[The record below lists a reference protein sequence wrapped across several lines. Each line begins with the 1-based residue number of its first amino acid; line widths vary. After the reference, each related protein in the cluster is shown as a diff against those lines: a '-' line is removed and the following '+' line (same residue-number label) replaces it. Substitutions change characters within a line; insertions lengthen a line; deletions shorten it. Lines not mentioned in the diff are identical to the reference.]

1 MENEIT
7 KAAEVLGLS
16 VDEVREKVV
25 ALTTEH
31 KLDTANETDKLLL
44 TGLFRQ
50 WFGQMRR
57 AQQTGTTVK
66 TGGSSL
72 VNNGFGIIVGI
83 EDCRDM
89 MQYQRTQVE
98 AEYRRDA
105 ESVYKQGRVALVV
118 NTGNGH
124 QISQW
129 LNDEEITRNKDSDW
143 ELPDSAIQ
151 IDDKWI
157 ILVDNRPSFGSG
169 DKNKNYGKPL
179 PVEQWVRRVHFVGE
193 GDSSGS
199 QYWLLSLKNE
209 IAQDFSAECF
219 RFCHIAGIWNH
230 ERNAMYGVRNQT
242 RVTYNDELDP
252 NHDDYRDTTEVVIQ
266 DILGSA
272 LENRVAPLVD
282 LERYHQDT
290 VSLQLSEKLVLTDGV
305 ITNMILR
312 PNSTGN
318 RTIFIS
324 DLNAEYDYDS
334 GGYSSIACWVPPH
347 INLDF
352 GIGSHV
358 IIIGR
363 TNQREVDGELSSV
376 SLNVFGVLVAD
387 RRGEAPETDESVNDE
402 DWF

>member
-57 AQQTGTTVK
+57 AQQTGTTVQ
-66 TGGSSL
+66 TSGSSL

-98 AEYRRDA
+98 AEYRRDS

-179 PVEQWVRRVHFVGE
+179 PLEQWVRRVHFVGE

-199 QYWLLSLKNE
+199 QYWLLSLKN
-209 IAQDFSAECF
+209 F
-219 RFCHIAGIWNH
+219 
-230 ERNAMYGVRNQT
+230 
-242 RVTYNDELDP
+242 
-252 NHDDYRDTTEVVIQ
+252 
-266 DILGSA
+266 
-272 LENRVAPLVD
+272 
-282 LERYHQDT
+282 
-290 VSLQLSEKLVLTDGV
+290 
-305 ITNMILR
+305 
-312 PNSTGN
+312 
-318 RTIFIS
+318 
-324 DLNAEYDYDS
+324 
-334 GGYSSIACWVPPH
+334 
-347 INLDF
+347 
-352 GIGSHV
+352 
-358 IIIGR
+358 
-363 TNQREVDGELSSV
+363 
-376 SLNVFGVLVAD
+376 
-387 RRGEAPETDESVNDE
+387 
-402 DWF
+402 

>member
-57 AQQTGTTVK
+57 AQQTGTTVQ
-66 TGGSSL
+66 TSGSSL

-98 AEYRRDA
+98 AEYRRDS

-179 PVEQWVRRVHFVGE
+179 PLEQWVRRVHFVGE

-252 NHDDYRDTTEVVIQ
+252 NHDDYRDTTEVVIG

-272 LENRVAPLVD
+272 LENRVAALVD

-358 IIIGR
+358 VILGR